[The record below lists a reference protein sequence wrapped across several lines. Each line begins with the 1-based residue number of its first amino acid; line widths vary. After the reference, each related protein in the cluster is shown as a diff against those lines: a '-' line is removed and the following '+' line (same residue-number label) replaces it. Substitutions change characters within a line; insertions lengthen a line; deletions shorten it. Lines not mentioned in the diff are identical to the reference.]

1 MIGFG
6 LDSELD
12 QHLAAL
18 TARRVPELTPHDYIK
33 AMRLLLTERS
43 EQVPGRRH
51 VNPID
56 FDDRRVDS
64 LFDLLADVTTCRLKG
79 RNVELPALYERITDV
94 LLAVMDSRLSV
105 KLVNVR
111 QDQMQKRRQA
121 LCAPRSSLGM
131 LLDDGHAHEYREEAR
146 LERLAD
152 IERGRDFVEELAV
165 RS

>member
-1 MIGFG
+1 MYGFTT
-6 LDSELD
+6 SELET
-12 QHLAAL
+12 LL
-18 TARRVPELTPHDYIK
+18 LGLGVKRVAELSPHDYIK

-64 LFDLLADVTTCRLKG
+64 LFDLLADVTTARLKG
-79 RNVELPALYERITDV
+79 RNVELPALYERIVDV
-94 LLAVMDSRLSV
+94 LLAVMTDRLQD
-105 KLVNVR
+105 KLVQIR
-111 QDQMQKRRQA
+111 QDRRSHA
-121 LCAPRSSLGM
+121 ETVAMLARSSLGP
-131 LLDDGHAHEYREEAR
+131 LLADEHEQDYREEMYAERAAR
-146 LERLAD
+146 

>member
-79 RNVELPALYERITDV
+79 RNVELPALYERIVDV
-94 LLAVMDSRLSV
+94 LLAVVTDRLQDKV
-105 KLVNVR
+105 TQAR
-111 QDQMQKRRQA
+111 QETLNKRRQA
-121 LCAPRSSLGM
+121 THILYTPRE
-131 LLDDGHAHEYREEAR
+131 DDDHARE
-146 LERLAD
+146 LAD
-152 IERGRDFVEELAV
+152 DARVERAQANARMRDCVAEEMV
-165 RS
+165 R